1 MWVVQL
7 VSVVGGLGDAG
18 GVTSALAAVEV
29 ARRTMWSFF
38 RVENEQA
45 ANQASMTAYASIALP
60 GARGARRTSGWRR
73 ASAGRV
79 RCVHCAARG
88 RARLRV
94 QLDAVL
100 ERLYARDLRQSGH
113 HGTAAGAQPL
123 RKCGTRAP
131 PESAGTRAPQPGA
144 LTRAASLCAAP
155 ALGASRPWSRSLTG
169 PLSLDRSVSALTA
182 VNGSA

>member
-60 GARGARRTSGWRR
+60 GARGARRGGLFGLGKTRTVTFKRSPGGPEAPVEPSPAAAAGW
-73 ASAGRV
+73 AHTGAVLGRI
-79 RCVHCAARG
+79 ARG
-88 RARLRV
+88 TRVSDIEPGDVVDGMLLVGSASRAGV
-94 QLDAVL
+94 EAVL
-100 ERLYARDLRQSGH
+100 TLHAPEEEEVMSEG
-113 HGTAAGAQPL
+113 AGVGEHFAWD
-123 RKCGTRAP
+123 GN
-131 PESAGTRAPQPGA
+131 
-144 LTRAASLCAAP
+144 
-155 ALGASRPWSRSLTG
+155 
-169 PLSLDRSVSALTA
+169 DII
-182 VNGSA
+182 